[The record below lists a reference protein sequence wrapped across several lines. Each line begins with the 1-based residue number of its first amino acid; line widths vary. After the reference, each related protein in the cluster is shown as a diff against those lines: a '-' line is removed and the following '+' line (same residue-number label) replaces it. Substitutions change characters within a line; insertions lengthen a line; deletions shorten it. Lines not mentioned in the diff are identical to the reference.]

1 MSNKIDPNLL
11 AAGIGGLAG
20 ANFMST
26 GDNDLLATAAGV
38 SIGAGTGFLLNTNI
52 SEEDKRLMAIEQ
64 DKIRVVINP
73 DQVEKMSKTFSER
86 KKDVRELAESIAK
99 QRKNTG
105 DFDRKKPFTSLNTN
119 NLDDFLIDLENIK
132 SDESLTKLKVALT
145 SGSDELFINKSELD
159 TSIKLDDT
167 TTTKIPA
174 GAKLE
179 TKMEA
184 LKEELVRLGYKDGSE
199 ELDTKLKM
207 FEGMMDG
214 YGHKRQIF
222 IKDGKIN
229 LDDGLSINLTYK
241 SVTEKGDVAI
251 QAAQNKNIYNIP
263 RVSFTASGFNN
274 GMTSKAMAEAL
285 GITMADAF
293 KDQMEK
299 EMAGVAGLA
308 PDEAAAMAY
317 HRLKDNPAQFKD
329 LVKELNGMKMYDE
342 VASGQYKEN
351 LRVGNNTRP
360 TPSNKAV
367 SISNTVDYAH
377 TLNFLDNGQID
388 KENPFKR
395 LETTSDKAKRV
406 AEVKEF
412 LQKKVAQT
420 GIPNSGTSGDHVTQ
434 MTTTH
439 MEKVDRASGKI
450 YLAKADQNKL
460 LTVNTAHERNPV
472 TVYDRSL
479 SHETDKLPH
488 VSAFE
493 YLNKRAG
500 STSQFGSAIPLQTL
514 SLNTSL
520 GIKNVSDSKQSMSF
534 INMISDVFGSSTVVA
549 DGAGLGNRDILRS
562 ISTEGYVNLDMKPTS
577 DSQFMFTDE
586 NHKRVVTGEL
596 SFDDFRDSAKK
607 GISVIQGKAD
617 KNIKDIR
624 SKLNTIKSLT
634 SSNNSAQN
642 VLTTL
647 QKKLP
652 KVFGSNSAELTS
664 ILNTGNRDEQ
674 IAALQEYGKSKIMA
688 QMPKTE
694 SLYSAKD
701 VSLTETAVKARQS
714 VIDSYGKISGSLDET
729 ISSLDSFIANNGANK
744 QHLDVAKSF
753 FPKAGQ
759 IIGYNADGSEV
770 KLKQNYRSYEFAGSF
785 WNDNKS
791 EYSVGTELGMLFK
804 GRAVV
809 GDENEVKTY
818 GLGTKAQLQNRSGE
832 VIQKIALLQDLAEDG
847 KVKFD
852 KNKYI
857 FDIEDNDGKSHTLS
871 VDKYQLKTKSIEQIF
886 DENKLEVPVHI
897 KKKLSDFKNIAV
909 IAEDD
914 SSGTLKHKELLTN
927 MLEGKDVSQASSS
940 NMLGSYIQARTKDFA
955 GEKSSLSALADFVMA
970 TSKDKSSMDYLVTA
984 YSSVIQQSG
993 LKFSNYTNAVGADK
1007 DIALADLKRYSMD
1020 MFNVDLSQS
1029 TSVSRKEWGAALN
1042 QRIDSVLQYHTSQ
1055 GFTDNFY
1062 NMAKNKDSLDS
1073 FVDFFVQERK
1083 YRSSELGDSLIKPTA
1098 INRTVEHELGSGTTG
1113 KTASWN
1119 SMSQLRMN
1127 GFSDSDIGIFGKMS
1141 SHNVADYQSVS
1152 MLTKRIVDSLDTKL
1166 DDDQVRSIVNLKP
1179 DQRRTAMEE
1188 LGVKS
1193 DKLVESYSL
1202 RNTNDMNIK
1211 TLPILMEDSRL
1222 FGGYTDNEG
1231 NSQSKKLTSM
1241 INKAIEADIAVSSA
1255 TTDLER
1261 DSYKKVLNNSL
1272 KYITE
1277 SILPVLGGQDNLGK
1291 KVATLEASRSMYSLA
1306 TPIGGSVKKIAS
1318 KLGEEGLIDNHVVA
1332 VNSQGLLTRLKE
1344 VGKEFDSIDDIMKA
1358 GLLKKTSEKGVYE
1371 VFYDAEQKL
1380 PMFSML
1386 TREPS
1391 VGMGSTTSV
1400 RYLLDTNIEGDA
1412 KNLYTMYD
1420 NEIFK
1425 RFKMQDFDMDH
1436 FIEIL
1441 PDVKKTNYDQLFD
1454 IYHNKGKKINKQLD
1468 ELVDFASHLGVKG
1481 NKTSIGTFFD
1491 ILDNPE
1497 INTKEKFLDSFL
1509 EDTFFSKVKTGD
1521 RKTISPTVT
1530 KLAFT
1535 MNSALSHSDLDFE
1548 QMSKARVMS
1557 HYLVENLLKSQHIS
1571 NETYKK
1577 DPIALASKMAAD
1589 LEAKN
1594 IGGFNEKFGNYIED
1608 NIIKPGKASGKM
1620 DQGIIDQLRE
1630 TYKLIQKSMSDNK
1643 DKLTDD
1649 ITPTH
1654 LKSKNPAY
1662 IPEGQH
1668 GKALESGV
1676 ESLDH
1681 MVFGTR
1687 AGTGVVST
1695 IDQEVV
1701 DSAAA
1706 SLAGKAKKS
1715 YHSALDT
1722 TKHIINN
1729 NKKLLAGAAAATIGA
1744 ALLTQEKPSFGNN
1757 TVSANTNGMMME
1769 ASRNAIEETREQQ
1782 SLMGGVHRAT
1792 DYLYS
1797 YNRGGGRSVSVEGS
1811 STGYGSSGSVPQDVN
1826 KFMYGDGMSAI
1837 RILTE

>member
-38 SIGAGTGFLLNTNI
+38 AIGAGTGFLLDTNI
-52 SEEDKRLMAIEQ
+52 SDADKRAMALKQNQIET
-64 DKIRVVINP
+64 IVNP
-73 DQVEKMSKTFSER
+73 EQVEKMSKTFSER
-86 KKDVRELAESIAK
+86 KKDVKKLAESIAK

-159 TSIKLDDT
+159 TSLKLDDT

-199 ELDTKLKM
+199 ELEIKLKM
-207 FEGMMDG
+207 FEGLMDG

-241 SVTEKGDVAI
+241 SVTDNGDVAI

-263 RVSFTASGFNN
+263 RVSFTASGF
-274 GMTSKAMAEAL
+274 TKDLSSKAMAEAL

-293 KDQMEK
+293 KEQMEK

-308 PDEAAAMAY
+308 PDEAAALAY

-329 LVKELNGMKMYDE
+329 LVKELNGMRIHDE

-351 LRVGNNTRP
+351 LRVGNNTKP

-367 SISNTVDYAH
+367 SISNTVDYAY
-377 TLNFLDNGQID
+377 TLNFLDNGQVD
-388 KENPFKR
+388 KENPFKK
-395 LETTSDKAKRV
+395 LETTSEKGKHIAP
-406 AEVKEF
+406 VKEF
-412 LQKKVAQT
+412 LQKKIKQT
-420 GIPNSGTSGDHVTQ
+420 GIHNSGTSGDHVTQ
-434 MTTTH
+434 MTTTY
-439 MEKVDRASGKI
+439 MEKRDRSTGKL
-450 YLAKADQNKL
+450 YLAKSDRNKIL
-460 LTVNTAHERNPV
+460 SVNTAHERNPV
-472 TVYDRSL
+472 TVYDRNL

-500 STSQFGSAIPLQTL
+500 STAQFGSAIPLQTM
-514 SLNTSL
+514 SLDTSL
-520 GIKNVSDSKQSMSF
+520 EIKSATDSKQTMSF
-534 INMISDVFGSSTVVA
+534 INMVSDIFGSSTVVA
-549 DGAGLGNRDILRS
+549 DGAGLGNRDILRN
-562 ISTEGYVNLDMKPTS
+562 ISTEGYVNLGMSPTA
-577 DSQFMFTDE
+577 DNQFMFSDE
-586 NHKRVVTGEL
+586 NHKKVVTGEL
-596 SFDDFRDSAKK
+596 SFDDFKRQAKE

-617 KNIKDIR
+617 KGIKDVR
-624 SKLNTIKSLT
+624 SKLNTIQSLT
-634 SSNNSAQN
+634 SSNNSAQDI
-642 VLTTL
+642 LTTL

-652 KVFGSNSAELTS
+652 KIYGTNSSELS
-664 ILNTGNRDEQ
+664 LILSTGTREEQ
-674 IAALQEYGKSKIMA
+674 IAALQDFGKSKVML
-688 QMPKTE
+688 QMPSSS

-701 VSLTETAVKARQS
+701 VSLTETANKARQE
-714 VIDSYGKISGSLDET
+714 VLDSYNKISGNLSET
-729 ISSLDSFIANNGANK
+729 ISSLDSFIASNNAK
-744 QHLDVAKSF
+744 KEHIDIAKSF

-785 WNDNKS
+785 WNDSKS
-791 EYSVGTELGMLFK
+791 EYSVATELGMLFK

-832 VIQKIALLQDLAEDG
+832 VIQKIALLQDLASEG
-847 KVKFD
+847 KVKFN

-857 FDIEDNDGKSHTLS
+857 FDIEDNDGKTHTLS
-871 VDKYQLKTKSIEQIF
+871 VDKHQLKTKSIDQIF

-897 KKKLSDFKNIAV
+897 KQKLSDYKNVAV

-914 SSGTLKHKELLTN
+914 SSGTLKHKELVRT
-927 MLEGKDVSQASSS
+927 MLDGKDVSSASSS
-940 NMLGSYIQARTKDFA
+940 KMLGSYIEARAKEFA
-955 GEKSSLSALADFVMA
+955 GNKSSISALADFVMA
-970 TSKDKSSMDYLVTA
+970 TSKDKSAMDYLVTA

-993 LKFSNYTNAVGADK
+993 LKFSNYTNAVGAEK
-1007 DIALADLKRYSMD
+1007 DAALADLKRYSMD
-1020 MFNVDLSQS
+1020 MFNVDLSGN
-1029 TSVSRKEWGAALN
+1029 TSITRKEWGAALN

-1062 NMAKNKDSLDS
+1062 DMAKNKDFLDT

-1083 YRSSELGDSLIKPTA
+1083 YRSSELGESLIKPTA

-1127 GFSDSDIGIFGKMS
+1127 GFTDSDIGLFGKMS

-1166 DDDQVRSIVNLKP
+1166 DDDQVRSVINMKP
-1179 DQRRTAMEE
+1179 DQRRTGLEE
-1188 LGVKS
+1188 LGIKS
-1193 DKLVESYSL
+1193 EKLVESYTLKNS
-1202 RNTNDMNIK
+1202 NDFGIK
-1211 TLPILMEDSRL
+1211 TLPVLLEDSRL
-1222 FGGYTDNEG
+1222 FGGYTDEEG
-1231 NSQSKKLTSM
+1231 NIQSKKLTSM
-1241 INKAIEADIAVSSA
+1241 INKAIELDMRVSNAS
-1255 TTDLER
+1255 TDLER
-1261 DSYKKVLNNSL
+1261 DSAQKSLNNSL

-1277 SILPVLGGQDNLGK
+1277 SILPVLGGRDNLGK
-1291 KVATLEASRSMYSLA
+1291 KVATLEAPRSMYSLA
-1306 TPIGGSVKKIAS
+1306 TPVGGSVRKYAKEVLEDS
-1318 KLGEEGLIDNHVVA
+1318 HVVA
-1332 VNSQGLLTRLKE
+1332 VSSQGLLARLKE
-1344 VGKEFDSIDDIMKA
+1344 VGKEFDSVEDIMKA
-1358 GLLKKTSEKGVYE
+1358 GLLKKTSEKGVFE
-1371 VFYDAEQKL
+1371 VFYDSEKKL

-1425 RFKMQDFDMDH
+1425 RFKFQDFDMDH

-1441 PDVKKTNYDQLFD
+1441 PDVKKTNYDQLMD
-1454 IYHNKGKKINKQLD
+1454 IYHNKGKVINDKLD
-1468 ELVDFASHLGVKG
+1468 DLVKFASHLGVKG
-1481 NKTSIGTFFD
+1481 NKTNISTFFD

-1497 INTKEKFLDSFL
+1497 INTREKFLDVFL
-1509 EDTFFSKVKTGD
+1509 EDTFYSKIKTGD

-1548 QMSKARVMS
+1548 QMSKARIVS
-1557 HYLVENLLKSQHIS
+1557 NYLVENLLKSQHIS

-1589 LEAKN
+1589 LESKN
-1594 IGGFNEKFGNYIED
+1594 IEGFNEKFGNYMED
-1608 NIIKPGKASGKM
+1608 NIIKPGRSSNKM
-1620 DQGIIDQLRE
+1620 SEEMAEQIRE
-1630 TYKLIQKSMSDNK
+1630 SYRTIQRSMLDNK

-1668 GKALESGV
+1668 SKTLASGV
-1676 ESLDH
+1676 ESLDN
-1681 MVFGTR
+1681 MVFGTN

-1782 SLMGGVHRAT
+1782 SLIGGVHRAT

>member
-52 SEEDKRLMAIEQ
+52 SDEDKRAMALKQNQIET
-64 DKIRVVINP
+64 IINP
-73 DQVEKMSKTFSER
+73 EQVEKMSKTFSER
-86 KKDVRELAESIAK
+86 KKDVKELAESIAK

-132 SDESLTKLKVALT
+132 SDESLTKLKVALS

-159 TSIKLDDT
+159 TSLKLDDT

-199 ELDTKLKM
+199 ELETKLKM

-214 YGHKRQIF
+214 HGHNRQIF

-241 SVTEKGDVAI
+241 SVTDKGDVAI

-263 RVSFTASGFNN
+263 RVSFTATGFTNDLS
-274 GMTSKAMAEAL
+274 SKAMAEAL

-308 PDEAAAMAY
+308 PDEAAALAY

-329 LVKELNGMKMYDE
+329 LVKELNGMRIHDE

-351 LRVGNNTRP
+351 LRVGSNTRP

-377 TLNFLDNGQID
+377 TLNFLDNGQVD
-388 KENPFKR
+388 KENPFKK
-395 LETTSDKAKRV
+395 LETTSKKAKSV

-412 LQKKVAQT
+412 LQKKVKQT

-434 MTTTH
+434 MTTTQ
-439 MEKVDRASGKI
+439 MEKVDRSTGKL
-450 YLAKADQNKL
+450 YLAQSDRNKIL
-460 LTVNTAHERNPV
+460 SVNTAHERNPV

-479 SHETDKLPH
+479 SHETNKLPH

-493 YLNKRAG
+493 YLTKRAG
-500 STSQFGSAIPLQTL
+500 STAQFGSAIPLQTL
-514 SLNTSL
+514 SLDTSL
-520 GIKNVSDSKQSMSF
+520 KIESVSDSKQTMSF
-534 INMISDVFGSSTVVA
+534 VNMVSDIFGSSTVVA
-549 DGAGLGNRDILRS
+549 DGAGLGNRDILKS
-562 ISTEGYVNLDMKPTS
+562 ISTEGYVNLDMSPTS
-577 DSQFMFTDE
+577 DNQFMFSDE
-586 NHKRVVTGEL
+586 NHKKVVTGEL
-596 SFDDFRDSAKK
+596 SFDDFKKQAKE

-617 KNIKDIR
+617 KGIRDVR
-624 SKLNTIKSLT
+624 SKLNTIQTLT
-634 SSNNSAQN
+634 SSNNSAQTILSN
-642 VLTTL
+642 L

-652 KVFGSNSAELTS
+652 KIFGSNSSELSTLIS
-664 ILNTGNRDEQ
+664 TGTRDEQ
-674 IAALQEYGKSKIMA
+674 VAALQEFGKSKLMA
-688 QMPKTE
+688 QMPSAS

-701 VSLTETAVKARQS
+701 VSLTDTANKARQA
-714 VIDSYGKISGSLDET
+714 VIDTYGKISGNLTDT
-729 ISSLDSFIANNGANK
+729 LNSLDSFIASNNAK
-744 QHLDVAKSF
+744 KEHIDIAKSF

-759 IIGYNADGSEV
+759 VIGYNADGSEV

-785 WNDNKS
+785 WNNSKS
-791 EYSVGTELGMLFK
+791 EYSVATELGMLFK

-818 GLGTKAQLQNRSGE
+818 GLGTKAQLQNRTGE
-832 VIQKIALLQDLAEDG
+832 VIQKIALLQDLAEGG

-857 FDIEDNDGKSHTLS
+857 FDIEDNDGKTHTLS
-871 VDKYQLKTKSIEQIF
+871 VDKHQLKTKSVDQIF
-886 DENKLEVPVHI
+886 NENKLEVPVHI
-897 KKKLSDFKNIAV
+897 KQKLSDYKNVAV

-914 SSGTLKHKELLTN
+914 SSGTLKHKELVRT
-927 MLEGKDVSQASSS
+927 MLEGKDVSSASSS
-940 NMLGSYIQARTKDFA
+940 KMLGSYIEARTKEFA
-955 GEKSSLSALADFVMA
+955 GNKSSISALADFVMA
-970 TSKDKSSMDYLVTA
+970 TSKDKSAMDYLVTA

-993 LKFSNYTNAVGADK
+993 LKFSNYTNAVGAEK
-1007 DIALADLKRYSMD
+1007 DAALADLKKYSMD

-1029 TSVSRKEWGAALN
+1029 SSISRKDWGSALN
-1042 QRIDSVLQYHTSQ
+1042 QRLDSVLQYHTSQ

-1062 NMAKNKDSLDS
+1062 DMAKNKGSLDT

-1127 GFSDSDIGIFGKMS
+1127 GFSDSDIGLFGKMS

-1166 DDDQVRSIVNLKP
+1166 DDDQVRSVINMKP
-1179 DQRRTAMEE
+1179 DQRRTGLEE
-1188 LGVKS
+1188 LGIKS
-1193 DKLVESYSL
+1193 EKLVESYTLKNS
-1202 RNTNDMNIK
+1202 NDFGIK
-1211 TLPILMEDSRL
+1211 TLPVLLEDSRL
-1222 FGGYTDNEG
+1222 FGGYTDEEG
-1231 NSQSKKLTSM
+1231 NIQSKKLTSM
-1241 INKAIEADIAVSSA
+1241 INKAIELDMRVSNAS
-1255 TTDLER
+1255 TDLER
-1261 DSYKKVLNNSL
+1261 DSAQKSLNNSL

-1277 SILPVLGGQDNLGK
+1277 SILPVLGGRDNLGK
-1291 KVATLEASRSMYSLA
+1291 KVATLEAPRSMYSLA
-1306 TPIGGSVKKIAS
+1306 TPVGGSIRKYAKEVLEDS
-1318 KLGEEGLIDNHVVA
+1318 HVVA
-1332 VNSQGLLTRLKE
+1332 VSSQGLLSRLKE
-1344 VGKEFDSIDDIMKA
+1344 VGKEFDSVDDIMKS

-1481 NKTSIGTFFD
+1481 NKASIGTFFD

-1509 EDTFFSKVKTGD
+1509 EDTFFSKIKTGD

-1589 LEAKN
+1589 LESKN

-1668 GKALESGV
+1668 SKTLASGV
-1676 ESLDH
+1676 ESLDN
-1681 MVFGTR
+1681 MVFGTN

-1701 DSAAA
+1701 DSAAS

>member
-52 SEEDKRLMAIEQ
+52 SDEDKRLMAIEQ

-132 SDESLTKLKVALT
+132 SDESLTKLKVALS

-199 ELDTKLKM
+199 ELETKLKM

-214 YGHKRQIF
+214 HGHNRQIF

-241 SVTEKGDVAI
+241 SVTDKGDVAI
-251 QAAQNKNIYNIP
+251 QSAQNKNIYNIP
-263 RVSFTASGFNN
+263 RVSFTATGFTNDLS
-274 GMTSKAMAEAL
+274 SKAMAEAL

-308 PDEAAAMAY
+308 PDEAAALAY

-329 LVKELNGMKMYDE
+329 LVKELNGMRIHDE

-377 TLNFLDNGQID
+377 TLNFLDNGQVD
-388 KENPFKR
+388 KENPFKK
-395 LETTSDKAKRV
+395 LEVTSNKAKRV
-406 AEVKEF
+406 AKVKEF
-412 LQKKVAQT
+412 LQKKVKQT

-488 VSAFE
+488 VGAFE

-520 GIKNVSDSKQSMSF
+520 GIENVSDSKQSMSF

-664 ILNTGNRDEQ
+664 ILNTGTRDEQ
-674 IAALQEYGKSKIMA
+674 ISALQEYGKSKIMA

-744 QHLDVAKSF
+744 QHLDMAKSF

-847 KVKFD
+847 RVKFD

-927 MLEGKDVSQASSS
+927 MLQGKDVSQASSS
-940 NMLGSYIQARTKDFA
+940 SMLGSYIQARTKDFA
-955 GEKSSLSALADFVMA
+955 GDKSSLSALADFVMA

-1029 TSVSRKEWGAALN
+1029 TSISRKEWGAALN

-1127 GFSDSDIGIFGKMS
+1127 GFSDSDIGMFGKMS

-1179 DQRRTAMEE
+1179 DQRRTAMEK

-1202 RNTNDMNIK
+1202 KNTNDMNIK

-1277 SILPVLGGQDNLGK
+1277 SILPVLGGRDNLGK
-1291 KVATLEASRSMYSLA
+1291 KVATLEAPRSMYSLA
-1306 TPIGGSVKKIAS
+1306 TPVGGSIRKYAKEVLEDS
-1318 KLGEEGLIDNHVVA
+1318 HVVA
-1332 VNSQGLLTRLKE
+1332 VSSQGLLSRLKE
-1344 VGKEFDSIDDIMKA
+1344 VGKEFDSVDDIMKS

-1371 VFYDAEQKL
+1371 VFYDAKQKL

-1425 RFKMQDFDMDH
+1425 RFKFQDFDMDH

-1441 PDVKKTNYDQLFD
+1441 PDVKKTNYDQLMD
-1454 IYHNKGKKINKQLD
+1454 IYHNKGKVVNDKLD
-1468 ELVDFASHLGVKG
+1468 DLVKFASHLGVKG
-1481 NKTSIGTFFD
+1481 NKTNISTFFD

-1497 INTKEKFLDSFL
+1497 INTREKFLDVFL
-1509 EDTFFSKVKTGD
+1509 EDTFYSKIKTGD

-1548 QMSKARVMS
+1548 QMSKARIVS
-1557 HYLVENLLKSQHIS
+1557 NYLVENLLKSQHIS

-1589 LEAKN
+1589 LESKN
-1594 IGGFNEKFGNYIED
+1594 IEGFNEKFGNYMED
-1608 NIIKPGKASGKM
+1608 NIIKPGRSSNKM
-1620 DQGIIDQLRE
+1620 SEEMAEQIRE
-1630 TYKLIQKSMSDNK
+1630 SYRTIQRSMLDNK